1 MSEQTAWV
9 IVFDDLQEHVIWAE
23 NIGDVFSF
31 IDFNQ
36 TALFGHESIG
46 HINIQID
53 KLSEREIDERFSKK
67 GSVFEEGFWTPSPG
81 ETIPDEVR
89 TEGVDDEPSLYEKLA
104 TQSLEFTTDPVDLDL
119 EVVFGP
125 QARHITW

>member
-31 IDFNQ
+31 IDLNQ

-53 KLSEREIDERFSKK
+53 KLSEREIDERFSNK
-67 GSVFEEGFWTPSPG
+67 SQA
-81 ETIPDEVR
+81 D
-89 TEGVDDEPSLYEKLA
+89 SLYEKLA

>member
-31 IDFNQ
+31 IDLNQ

-67 GSVFEEGFWTPSPG
+67 EQA
-81 ETIPDEVR
+81 DN
-89 TEGVDDEPSLYEKLA
+89 LYETLSGQA
-104 TQSLEFTTDPVDLDL
+104 LEFTTEPVDLDL
-119 EVVFGP
+119 TVLFGP
-125 QARHITW
+125 EARHITW